1 VSHSPCSG
9 TFLISTIERSTHQK
23 KPNTGRPVLRPIICI
38 CNDQNAS
45 SLAKLRP
52 HAYQIRFGRPA
63 DVHIVKR
70 LKEVCEIEGLK
81 ADSRALSTLVSVARG
96 DLRGCLNTLQ
106 VGTSL
111 VNKIQFSYSRSI
123 PQFIK
128 TRREDVSE
136 TVIRKATS
144 GMKEADTTVY
154 SVLNNLFTPLT
165 KKRTMELGLTEEEEA
180 RYVHRLSRDI
190 DGAGR
195 DSAIA
200 AGMHH
205 KIPSERITFL
215 IFMCRVFWPL
225 RHASST

>member
-1 VSHSPCSG
+1 
-9 TFLISTIERSTHQK
+9 
-23 KPNTGRPVLRPIICI
+23 
-38 CNDQNAS
+38 
-45 SLAKLRP
+45 
-52 HAYQIRFGRPA
+52 
-63 DVHIVKR
+63 VHIVKR

-106 VGTSL
+106 VGAGP
-111 VNKIQFSYSRSI
+111 VNRIKFPYLYSI

-128 TRREDVSE
+128 TRNEDVSE

-144 GMKEADTTVY
+144 GMKEADTTVH

-165 KKRTMELGLTEEEEA
+165 RKRILELGLTEDEEA

-200 AGMHH
+200 TGM
-205 KIPSERITFL
+205 PLQVSSEETL
-215 IFMCRVFWPL
+215 SL
-225 RHASST
+225 